1 MQKGRVPPKTVHW
14 TGKVIAA
21 PRSRLPELL
30 ARKEA
35 AKTGIYLLAGPDP
48 DRIGGVRTY
57 IGEADNV
64 GKRLRR
70 HDAED
75 SMDFFDRVA
84 VVVSSDDNLT
94 KAHARVLESQLIRLA

>member
-1 MQKGRVPPKTVHW
+1 MSLKMTDNPRTARSVRLFLANGTASGLLTAEIVNW

-48 DRIGGVRTY
+48 DHIGGVRAY

-64 GKRLRR
+64 AKRLRR

-75 SMDFFDRVA
+75 AMGF
-84 VVVSSDDNLT
+84 
-94 KAHARVLESQLIRLA
+94 